1 MSIVDRQS
9 KKQYVF
15 IELLLNKGN
24 KQRIPVNRKLR
35 KQVSQIHFCIVC
47 LLIKRRSSIQ
57 KNREQQ
63 QVGAEQAF
71 AQIIKVR
78 ASRILDPYLGI
89 YDCLFR
95 YVICNQAQSIYILI
109 KYILNWHFQALAT
122 TTIDSFACYTA

>member
-24 KQRIPVNRKLR
+24 KQRIPVNRKLG

-47 LLIKRRSSIQ
+47 LLIKKRSNTQ

-63 QVGAEQAF
+63 QIGAEQAF
-71 AQIIKVR
+71 AQTIKVTT
-78 ASRILDPYLGI
+78 SRNLDPYLGTC
-89 YDCLFR
+89 DCLFC
-95 YVICNQAQSIYILI
+95 YVICNQAQTIYVLI
-109 KYILNWHFQALAT
+109 KYILNQHFQALAT
-122 TTIDSFACYTA
+122 TLSWSWRKASP